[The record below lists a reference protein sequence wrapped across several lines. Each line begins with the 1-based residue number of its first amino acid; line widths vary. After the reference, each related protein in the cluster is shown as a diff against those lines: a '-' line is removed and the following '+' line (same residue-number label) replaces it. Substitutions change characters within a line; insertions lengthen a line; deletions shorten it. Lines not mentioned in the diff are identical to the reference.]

1 MPQYDV
7 NLRDYWRIV
16 RKRKAI
22 IIFAAVML
30 GFFALVA
37 TLLSRPAPIYRAEAK
52 VRFQIGQVMENP
64 LGGRTVSYTS
74 GTEDL
79 ETQKEIITSYEV
91 LERVA
96 IQMGRLDTT
105 VARTPSEREEQRI
118 NAILGL
124 RGKVSA
130 EPEGVTSI
138 VTISVTDGRP
148 QQARDLANAIVET
161 YRDYNRETANRQASK
176 SREFILSQR
185 NALRDSV
192 AQLEQQIKDFRLREN
207 MMSVESQTSLIM
219 GRMNAAEAA
228 LKQTQ
233 SAIQNID
240 RVLGGIQS
248 NVTAA
253 ERTLATIL
261 PEEGGGAVAQL
272 HAQMTDLNVR
282 RNSLLVEFT
291 EQHPQVQEI
300 DARKRDVIRDMLQAL
315 RNRRE
320 ALRRQEQLQQA
331 ALDETKQAYQKLPDL
346 SLTLVNLEQ
355 QINLKGELLL
365 FYERQAQEAEIRQK
379 EEVQEVEII
388 QRALL
393 PDAPINPSSPT
404 TTSAVGTILGL
415 ILGIVFAFIAETLDT
430 SIGTIEDVEEYLQ
443 VSVVGII
450 PHIDIDEVKESLIRK
465 GVSAQDTETLERR
478 ARLAAH
484 FDPQSTI
491 AESYRALRTNI
502 QFVNV
507 ERGAK
512 VISVTSA
519 SNQEGKSITVSNL
532 AMTMAQAGN
541 RVLLVDCDL
550 RKPTV
555 YRMFGLDR
563 EPGLTDVIL
572 GNYEWRDV
580 VRTVTDIMTGG
591 LGMEDIMMTPGMD
604 NLNIITS
611 GAIPPNPAEITDSR
625 RMNEFI
631 AQVREAYDVVLFD
644 SPPVLQ
650 ATDATV
656 LGTKVDGVLMVYK
669 IGQISRGALRRAKL
683 QLDNVNIPVLGVVL
697 NGLRAEVSEDFQDL
711 RYYTYYSYGS
721 DHKELTPMEKFW
733 KKLQPIQE
741 TFQKARGWLRRKD
754 REEPPPP
761 PAEVELEVE
770 PTWWDLTAK
779 ILLYLLLGG
788 LVVLGLLW
796 QVGFFDA
803 PRRSSPPPLRRG
815 PQGQMKPGNTPQT
828 RASLTVYNPE
838 PGVGD
843 QGVQHSAFSVQ
854 RSEAVPLSPPLS
866 LSPDRGVGA
875 QDSTGPSEGPAEDRP
890 ASGVRSVSPQTGHR
904 FAVQAGAFK
913 DKQRAARLVQRLRKV
928 GYDARTLPVEA
939 RTSDALTRVVIVGFD
954 SPQAAGG
961 KAHRLRRSGLVP
973 RAAVVDLGE
982 TPDSTGATWA
992 SLDNEAVAP
1001 AAAPR

>member
-7 NLRDYWRIV
+7 NIRDYWRIV

-30 GFFALVA
+30 GLFVMIA
-37 TLLSRPAPIYRAEAK
+37 TLLSRPAPIYRAESK
-52 VRFQIGQVMENP
+52 VRFQISQVMENP
-64 LGGRTVSYTS
+64 LGGRTVSYAS
-74 GTEDL
+74 GTDDL

-96 IQMGRLDTT
+96 IRTGRLDTT
-105 VARTPSEREEQRI
+105 AARPPSEREEQRI
-118 NAILGL
+118 NAILNI

-130 EPEGVTSI
+130 ENEGTTSI
-138 VTISVTDGRP
+138 VNIAVTDGRP
-148 QQARDLANAIVET
+148 QHARDLANAIAEV
-161 YRDYNRETANRQASK
+161 YRDYNLEMTNRQATR
-176 SREFILSQR
+176 SREFILGQR
-185 NALRDSV
+185 NATRDSV
-192 AQLEQQIKDFRLREN
+192 FQIEQQIKDFRLREN
-207 MMSVESQTSLIM
+207 IMSVESQTAVVL
-219 GRMNAAEAA
+219 GRMSAAEDV

-240 RVLGGIQS
+240 RVLGGIQGDGAS
-248 NVTAA
+248 A
-253 ERTLATIL
+253 ERTLATLL
-261 PEEGGGAVAQL
+261 PDEGGGAFSQL
-272 HAQMTDLNVR
+272 QGQLVDLNVR

-291 EQHPQVQEI
+291 EQHPQLKEI
-300 DARKRDVIRDMLQAL
+300 DARKQDVIRDMLQAL

-320 ALRRQEQLQQA
+320 ALRRQEQTQQMG
-331 ALDETKQAYQKLPDL
+331 LDTETGAYQKLPEL
-346 SLTLVNLEQ
+346 GLTLANLEQ
-355 QINLKGELLL
+355 QLRLKSELLL
-365 FYERQAQEAEIRQK
+365 FYERQAQEAEIRNK
-379 EEVQEVEII
+379 EEIQEVEII

-393 PDAPINPSSPT
+393 PDAPINPSSPL
-404 TTSAVGTILGL
+404 TTSVVGTIMGL
-415 ILGIVFAFIAETLDT
+415 ILGVVFAFIAETLDT
-430 SIGTIEDVEEYLQ
+430 SIGTIEDVEEYLH

-465 GVSAQDTETLERR
+465 GVPEQDTETLERR

-484 FDPQSTI
+484 FDPQSTL

-519 SNQEGKSITVSNL
+519 SNQEGKSTTVSNL

-563 EPGLTDVIL
+563 ESGLTDVIL
-572 GNYEWRDV
+572 GNYAWRDV

-631 AQVREAYDVVLFD
+631 AEAREAYDIVLFD

-656 LGTKVDGVLMVYK
+656 LGTKVDGVLIVYK
-669 IGQISRGALRRAKL
+669 IGQVSRGALRRAKL
-683 QLDNVNIPVLGVVL
+683 QLDNLNIPVLGIVL

-721 DHKELTPMEKFW
+721 ERKELTRMEKF
-733 KKLQPIQE
+733 KKSLKPI
-741 TFQKARGWLRRKD
+741 TDTLQKARALLRREG
-754 REEPPPP
+754 REEAPHL
-761 PAEVELEVE
+761 PAEIELEIE
-770 PTWWDLTAK
+770 PTWWDLMAK
-779 ILLYLLLGG
+779 ILIYLLLGG
-788 LVVLGLLW
+788 FVVLGLLW
-796 QVGFFDA
+796 QIGFFDA
-803 PRRSSPPPLRRG
+803 PHRPEPPIPRRQLQQEGRKDPS
-815 PQGQMKPGNTPQT
+815 QT
-828 RASLTVYNPE
+828 RARSTAYTVISSPE
-838 PGVGD
+838 DQDAQDPTRSTQHLASAPLLHSPRGD
-843 QGVQHSAFSVQ
+843 A
-854 RSEAVPLSPPLS
+854 
-866 LSPDRGVGA
+866 GA
-875 QDSTGPSEGPAEDRP
+875 QGSAGPSDGPAEHRP
-890 ASGVRSVSPQTGHR
+890 ASGARSVSLQTER
-904 FAVQAGAFK
+904 RYAVQAGAFR
-913 DKQRAARLVQRLRKV
+913 DGRRADQFVRKLREK
-928 GYDARTLPVEA
+928 GYDARTLPPEG
-939 RTSDALTRVVIVGFD
+939 TALTRVVIAGFD

-961 KAHRLRRSGLVP
+961 TAHRLRRSGLVP
-973 RAAVVDLGE
+973 RAAVVDLSPE
-982 TPDSTGATWA
+982 SVDSTGAKWA
-992 SLDNEAVAP
+992 SVDNDTVVPAP
-1001 AAAPR
+1001 APR